1 MGWPGSVHDAR
12 LFAHSS
18 LYEKAMVG
26 TLLPAS
32 TRQLGGVSIPVFLLG
47 DSAYPLMKWLMKPFP
62 HNSSLTADQKTYN
75 YRICRARIVVENAY
89 GRLKGRWR
97 RLMKKNDMHI
107 SNIPT
112 VIAACCVLH
121 NLCEVHGEAF
131 NEIWFQND
139 ENSQPA
145 PTATCT
151 NSADGINRPK
161 PIRDGLVRYFNN

>member
-1 MGWPGSVHDAR
+1 M
-12 LFAHSS
+12 
-18 LYEKAMVG
+18 
-26 TLLPAS
+26 T
-32 TRQLGGVSIPVFLLG
+32 
-47 DSAYPLMKWLMKPFP
+47 WLMKPFP
-62 HNSSLTADQKTYN
+62 HNSSLTANQKTYN
-75 YRICRARIVVENAY
+75 YQICRARIVVENAY
-89 GRLKGRWR
+89 SRLKGIWR

-139 ENSQPA
+139 ENSQSA
-145 PTATCT
+145 PTTTCT

-161 PIRDGLVRYFNN
+161 QIWDGLVRYFNN